1 MSKKEYMSEND
12 FNDLLDAAKEM
23 VEFKK
28 NQADHWWNQKGGD
41 ISREKA
47 LDLLNKVPD
56 SSPDSNDEI

>member
-1 MSKKEYMSEND
+1 MSKKEYMSEDD

-28 NQADHWWNQKGGD
+28 NQADYWWHKRGGD

-47 LDLLNKVPD
+47 LDLLNKVLD
-56 SSPDSNDEI
+56 FSPDDKI